1 MYVEQM
7 ADIHSMI
14 FIKTTAFSKI
24 LAVNVLLNIY
34 YNRIKIMTVC

>member
-7 ADIHSMI
+7 ADIHSLI

-34 YNRIKIMTVC
+34 YNRIERMTVC